1 MSQEHLGPR
10 IKVSNKISDGQTPY
24 AVGINRDA
32 IGGFLMSQGV
42 QERDLPNVQVIIP
55 SKDLDEASNTEYNDR
70 NDIDISVSAAYAW
83 EMYEKSM
90 RAADNI
96 ANGGEVIN
104 KPFEDILYTKRLP
117 KYLQSAP
124 KDRALKTAQKLLA
137 NGVTREFNGSLMHE
151 LVHAVD
157 ILTGRHKFW
166 YSDFGVKISNIFDFA
181 RNVIDASE
189 RGATK
194 FERKNRNNPSHR
206 DMLSIAPRKIV

>member
-104 KPFEDILYTKRLP
+104 KPFEDILY
-117 KYLQSAP
+117 YLNICRVLLRIGHS
-124 KDRALKTAQKLLA
+124 KLL
-137 NGVTREFNGSLMHE
+137 
-151 LVHAVD
+151 
-157 ILTGRHKFW
+157 
-166 YSDFGVKISNIFDFA
+166 
-181 RNVIDASE
+181 RNCSRMV
-189 RGATK
+189 
-194 FERKNRNNPSHR
+194 
-206 DMLSIAPRKIV
+206 